1 MKKLDKL
8 IEYLKG
14 IDERS
19 YIVNIMHWEMD
30 TIAPKKSFDYLSEV
44 KNKVEMECF
53 KMSTSSE
60 FKSLVSDVINDKEFK
75 SLSLEEQRYIEEL
88 MEDIIRE
95 EKVPEK
101 FMAKYLDLCDKSNNA
116 WAEAKEKNDYNI
128 FKPYLEQIVELTKE
142 YYNYMFP
149 DCDNLY
155 DQMLDTYEKGMTRKE
170 IDKLFDELKKEII
183 PLVKNLKLKNLKHYK
198 IKFND
203 SELIEISKYLLDY
216 IGFDNDRGALG
227 IYPHG
232 YTNKINN
239 NDVRIAFSQNKRI
252 FDHVCT
258 IIHEGG
264 HGIYEQ
270 SIGKNLSKYATYSI
284 GKYALHESQSR
295 FFENILGRNK
305 NFWIPIYS
313 ELKEKMKLDLSLD
326 EFMEYL
332 NDAKPSYKRTEAD
345 ELTYCLHII
354 MRYEIERDLF
364 ANKISAE
371 NLETIWNEKTK
382 EYFGLDVVNAS
393 DGILQDVHWSQGSFG
408 YFPSYLLGSILDGM
422 LLEAIERDLGSIDE
436 LLSTGRIKEITKY
449 LQENIHT
456 FGGAYTFKEVVSR
469 VCQKELSVEP
479 LIKYFESKYKN

>member
-1 MKKLDKL
+1 MKSLDNL
-8 IEYLKG
+8 LEYLNEIEEK
-14 IDERS
+14 S
-19 YIVNIMHWEMD
+19 YIVNLMHWEMD
-30 TIAPKKSFDYLSEV
+30 TIAPKKSFDYLIEV

-53 KMSTSSE
+53 KMSTSQE
-60 FKSLVSDVINDKEFK
+60 FKSLVSAVINDKEFK
-75 SLSLEEQRYIEEL
+75 NLSLEEQRYVEEL
-88 MEDIIRE
+88 MEDILRE
-95 EKVPEK
+95 ERVPED
-101 FMAKYLDLCDKSNNA
+101 FMSEYLTLSDNSNNA
-116 WAEAKEKNDYNI
+116 WAEAKAQNDYNI
-128 FKPYLEQIVELTKE
+128 FKPYLEKMVEQTKK
-142 YYNYMFP
+142 YYRYMFP
-149 DCDNLY
+149 DTENLY
-155 DQMLDTYEKGMTRKE
+155 DEMLDTYEKGMTSKE
-170 IDKLFDELKKEII
+170 IDKLFEELKKHII
-183 PLVKNLKLKNLKHYK
+183 PLVKNLKLKNLVKK
-198 IKFND
+198 EIKYSD
-203 SELIEISKYLLDY
+203 SELIDISKYLLNY

-239 NDVRIAFSQNKRI
+239 NDVRIAFSQNKSI

-264 HGIYEQ
+264 HGIFEQ

-305 NFWIPIYS
+305 NFWIPIYD

-364 ANKISAE
+364 ADKISAE
-371 NLETIWNEKTK
+371 DLEKIWNEKTK

-422 LLEAIERDLGSIDE
+422 LAYAIERDLGSIDE

-456 FGGAYTFKEVVSR
+456 FGGAYTFKEVVNR
-469 VCQKELSVEP
+469 VCKKELSVEP
-479 LIKYFESKYKN
+479 LVKYFKSKYQK